1 AHTGPEGHGRAPPP
15 RPPSR
20 PARAATSGAADTARA
35 AAPVPESLRGRRARV
50 RGAPGSARRAASLAA
65 ERCPMLRALMTAA
78 IRDAS
83 LLRTL
88 LALVCAFA
96 FPPAAARAAITPDA
110 ASVVRHYLEVSGG
123 AAAFAAESTTFTHA
137 KLYAF
142 GFEGE
147 FWSWSA
153 RPNR

>member
-1 AHTGPEGHGRAPPP
+1 
-15 RPPSR
+15 
-20 PARAATSGAADTARA
+20 
-35 AAPVPESLRGRRARV
+35 
-50 RGAPGSARRAASLAA
+50 
-65 ERCPMLRALMTAA
+65 MLRALMTAA

-153 RPNR
+153 RPNRHYSRSLLGPF